1 MNKEFLSPISISFD
15 KNIEDCIYHIRDQQ
29 VMLDSD
35 IASFFSVETKRL
47 NEQMK
52 RSKARFPEDF
62 CFQLNSKEFKN
73 LKSQNATSNIGRGG
87 KQKLPY
93 QRNN

>member
-15 KNIEDCIYHIRDQQ
+15 KNIEDCIYCIRDQQ

-52 RSKARFPEDF
+52 RNKARFPEDF
-62 CFQLNSKEFKN
+62 CFQLNSKR
-73 LKSQNATSNIGRGG
+73 I
-87 KQKLPY
+87 
-93 QRNN
+93 